1 MPLYLFIFI
10 ALTVIMYICM
20 YLSIKAEY
28 ERTIAEQRRLIAM
41 AQQLAAFRPQMDAIV
56 NMQVRRNNINKMLTD
71 LKVRADLQFKPEKMA
86 KVLKFRRKVLK
97 FAPINGMGK

>member
-41 AQQLAAFRPQMDAIV
+41 AQQLAAFRPQMDAFV

-86 KVLKFRRKVLK
+86 KVLKFRRKILK
-97 FAPINGMGK
+97 FPARIKI